1 MENKEK
7 RKISMFTIFL
17 WLALIVTMSVV
28 VISGISKSNALE
40 DESVKDSGITGV
52 KTIKLDLTE
61 IIENVGITEQ
71 TEIEAFLEEYSE
83 KIKVSNENNST
94 SIVNADVTYVG
105 SEQNFIGI
113 YEINIVNEAKYIRIE
128 SNEYEI
134 LNNNEVLEIYCYLG
148 KGYYFKKLSESI
160 DEYSF
165 VIRKKDTKI
174 VTIKIDFTDL
184 IKDRGI
190 TEQSEIET
198 LLESYNIFLGLI
210 DKDRPISFFTLK
222 TKYISS
228 EKSTIGVY
236 EVEITNDVKY
246 IELLGGCYEQYD
258 AIFDG
263 GLLELT
269 WHSRASNGYF
279 NLLINRGGNYI
290 QKILDGV
297 DKYDIV
303 LEKKEEITI
312 NTSEE
317 ITKIGVLNHTNKTIE
332 YVRGRDGKFNFKKSN
347 RCEYDIIFEPYDVYT
362 DYYGNREYK
371 YQYRGVYEDG
381 KELEQKVVYAPYFGV
396 EINSYYRTIK
406 QGENKSEYTFETN
419 GQFESSILWEDDK
432 HAKLQFKLRENW
444 LFYGKYGKYGYSNF
458 SGYYE
463 TDIYKTYDYYYYY
476 KYIVFIEQLDENFKI
491 SEEYEK
497 DSKWLIANEEEIKD
511 TKFEIPEYAKKY
523 LKLDLENN
531 EYIPEYVYANL
542 FLNNFNIFDIMSS
555 ETYIK
560 SNEKIYNIYIK
571 DKNMLYCLV
580 PADKPNIMISVNLEY
595 NCDKD
600 EKDKVFNF
608 NTKSILFNNQINPC
622 ERFYEQSYVG
632 STLTKKQITYN
643 EDIKTRIIIN
653 KIVENKEENKIYYVG
668 LFDNENDSNTDKI
681 YEIDVVNGKGNVKI
695 EFDGYDE
702 NKKYYIYEVDE
713 SGNKIEN
720 DKLIY
725 NKNKVLENVN
735 KKEEYNI
742 LSNNSIISS
751 VYSTLANE
759 GYLGINVEGGLKTVL
774 ITLSEDIGKGMGEDY
789 YKDNSLVATEVY
801 EDIVTISE
809 NNEKPYLVRYETK
822 RGGKLEGKLEEVVME
837 GNKPVNVPNI
847 RVNDGYEF
855 DKWVVIKDGKEVE
868 VDPSEYVILE
878 DTTFIAKYKEIKIIE
893 NEDTSDINVWLYVG
907 VAVISIIVAIIIVIV
922 LVIIKNKNK

>member
-71 TEIEAFLEEYSE
+71 TEIDAFLEEYSE

-134 LNNNEVLEIYCYLG
+134 LNNNELLELYCNYG
-148 KGYYFKKLSESI
+148 KGYYFEKLSESI
-160 DEYSF
+160 GEYNF
-165 VIRKKDTKI
+165 IARKKDTKI

-198 LLESYNIFLGLI
+198 LLESYNGFLGNI
-210 DKDRPISFFTLK
+210 DNERISNSFILK
-222 TKYISS
+222 TKYMGS

-236 EVEITNDVKY
+236 EVGVTNDIKSITISVP
-246 IELLGGCYEQYD
+246 YEQYD
-258 AIFDG
+258 ALLDG
-263 GLLELT
+263 VILDIIGNA
-269 WHSRASNGYF
+269 RGDNGY
-279 NLLINRGGNYI
+279 INIKAFALYA

-303 LEKKEEITI
+303 LEKKEEIII

-317 ITKIGVLNHTNKTIE
+317 ITRIGVLNHTNKTIE
-332 YVRGRDGKFNFKKSN
+332 YVRGRNGKFNFKKSN

-381 KELEQKVVYAPYFGV
+381 KELEQKMVYTPYFGV

-444 LFYGKYGKYGYSNF
+444 LFYGKYGKFGYSNF

-463 TDIYKTYDYYYYY
+463 TDIYKTHDDYYYY
-476 KYIVFIEQLDENFKI
+476 KYVVFIEQLDENFKI

-542 FLNNFNIFDIMSS
+542 FLNNFNIFDRMSS